1 MLRSFD
7 ISLGSGS
14 VRLVLNT
21 IGIRLATS
29 NTNPGHINPDFL
41 RVNEIVPGTWDVER
55 PVTLEAGF
63 SRINYNNG
71 VSVAAAERYVLFSQ
85 RNLFNPPAELV
96 VADLA
101 TRYLECSPTYLSI
114 ASVTFTPG
122 CLWVPSDDLDPPS
135 ESPLSRLAIPFG
147 DVHPRLFVRSSYQI
161 EGNLVEV
168 ALSDDPRAGGEDA
181 HFFRVNGWV
190 TFRFPGRGSVG
201 DAGPSREALAKLPTA
216 VHQFYE
222 VAAHL
227 CTQYSDL
234 GA

>member
-41 RVNEIVPGTWDVER
+41 RVN
-55 PVTLEAGF
+55 
-63 SRINYNNG
+63 
-71 VSVAAAERYVLFSQ
+71 
-85 RNLFNPPAELV
+85 
-96 VADLA
+96 
-101 TRYLECSPTYLSI
+101 
-114 ASVTFTPG
+114 
-122 CLWVPSDDLDPPS
+122 DLDPPS